1 MKKSIKVI
9 IVLVIFFISLNSISA
24 SEVPNLGFGS
34 NGMSCIE
41 IVGENLSKVIKS
53 IFTILRIGGAIIAL
67 VNGMIKLLPPLIE
80 KDASALNK
88 ATKKCI
94 RMAIVLAI
102 IGIFPSI
109 INFIGSI
116 FKFDLSCIF

>member
-24 SEVPNLGFGS
+24 SEVPNLSFGS

-53 IFTILRIGGAIIAL
+53 IFTILRIGGAIIAI